1 MRLSGPVEKPG
12 FFWLP
17 QDQENQVPGILRISK
32 SGEATL
38 EISYSY
44 NPVLSLLSEPPLGH
58 SPVGSPIDRI
68 CGIAGNSRLTLDR
81 CFRVSGSQVSGD
93 GVSTS
98 TIRAEYAFL
107 GVNFEEGEI
116 VTFSSVQFSVEGL
129 DEWLRISG
137 FHTSED
143 WAEKRT
149 AIDFTLPDEIN
160 HHLPDGFD
168 LKLSFSATLPAI
180 TAAME
185 ARIVQKAH
193 ITLIPGDL
201 RPLDDFLTLV
211 LRLHNFLR
219 LAIDKPISVDSV
231 TGYSKEKTGSL
242 AEGKTY
248 QIPIKLFFQGPPYA
262 EEKPE
267 TLWFRMLFSRRDV
280 ADQLEGMLCT
290 WLKNYTVHE
299 SAFNLYFAS
308 ISGASTYLESK
319 FLSLVQGIEV
329 LHRRAF
335 PGTQMGKDEFA
346 ELLDMAVCA
355 IPPDRREWLQ
365 DRLKYANELPLR
377 RRIKQMVD
385 PFKHSFGEARKRKS
399 FVSKVT
405 DTRNYLTHYDRAL
418 ASRAV
423 EGKDLW
429 NLCLKL
435 EALFQMHL
443 LRLMGMGIDS
453 IRSIANE
460 NQALR
465 FKLGME
471 DSEPSERSG

>member
-1 MRLSGPVEKPG
+1 MRLSEPVEKPG

-17 QDQENQVPGILRISK
+17 QDQENQVPGILHISK
-32 SGEATL
+32 SGEVTL
-38 EISYSY
+38 EISYFY
-44 NPVLSLLSEPPLGH
+44 NPGLSLLSQPPLGH
-58 SPVGSPIDRI
+58 SQVGSPIDRI

-81 CFRVSGSQVSGD
+81 CFRVSGNQVIGD

-98 TIRAEYAFL
+98 TIKAEYAFL
-107 GVNFEEGEI
+107 GVNYEEGEI
-116 VTFSSVQFSVEGL
+116 ITFSSVQFSVEGL

-180 TAAME
+180 PAAKE

-231 TGYSKEKTGSL
+231 TGYSREKAGSL
-242 AEGKTY
+242 DEGKTY
-248 QIPIKLFFQGPPYA
+248 QIPIELFFQGPPYA
-262 EEKPE
+262 EEKPQS
-267 TLWFRMLFSRRDV
+267 LWFTMLFSRRDV

-308 ISGASTYLESK
+308 ISGAPIYLESK

-329 LHRRAF
+329 LHRREF
-335 PGTQMGKDEFA
+335 PGTQMAEDEFG
-346 ELLDMAVCA
+346 ELLDNVLRAVPC
-355 IPPDRREWLQ
+355 DRRELVQ
-365 DRLKYANELPLR
+365 AKLRYANELPLR
-377 RRIKQMVD
+377 RRLKQMVD
-385 PFKHSFGEARKRKS
+385 PFMESFGETRKRKS
-399 FVSKVT
+399 FISKVT
-405 DTRNYLTHYDRAL
+405 DTRNYLTHYDKAL
-418 ASRAV
+418 ASKAV

-443 LRLMGMGIDS
+443 LRLMGMDIDC

-471 DSEPSERSG
+471 DSEPSQRSV